1 MLLYL
6 FVFSQFSKDFN
17 GASCA
22 LMNFFEHAIRGEET
36 DKLPKWGGTEHI
48 STVLGDTKNAI
59 SGNTIG
65 TPVTTCD
72 PNDYFKEVNMDFI
85 KLDKSR
91 YDKLSPE
98 IVKEFDKSYTNDT
111 LINKIYQE
119 YLIYI
124 KGGEEQVEQLE
135 HNQDVIKNPS
145 DIINTLSESKQSF
158 ADIGSLL
165 ESASDSVATNFVDLQ
180 IKFSDY
186 ILLGFNVI
194 FGVFLAI
201 SVITLV
207 CLSLYVWLKVFP
219 LKYVI
224 HVMWNLSMFLLF
236 IGLLIGSVLG
246 IVSSVSKQLSP
257 VMGYLLSPDYI
268 SSPNSV
274 ISAVGNTGEMLDVC
288 LNQDGNLSTVME
300 VGDEGNQF
308 DSYYE
313 SSAYLGNIYNKLNI
327 NQMEA
332 IQEAINYIT
341 AIIGNVG
348 SVLVDGDE
356 TLSEYLDD
364 FNDDCDS
371 SVQVSSVLGSS
382 INCNS
387 FSSSCQ
393 TKCKELNW
401 LGKDIN
407 KIHSQLTGTGITAPT
422 EYFKEKFSST
432 LNCLQNRIEPSIDAI
447 NAINEALDPILGGEG
462 SFLSLFNC
470 EFIKK
475 DIIRFCDR
483 FSNHFYHST
492 FNMFLCCTLIGLCSY
507 IGVYFLMP
515 AMYRYSQE
523 ARAPET
529 ELEAPV
535 EQEPEPEKKEVIP
548 ADGGDSASVKP
559 MIYSQVD
566 LDSKVI

>member
-1 MLLYL
+1 
-6 FVFSQFSKDFN
+6 
-17 GASCA
+17 
-22 LMNFFEHAIRGEET
+22 MNFFEHAIRGEET
-36 DKLPKWGGTEHI
+36 DKFPKWGGTEHI
-48 STVLGDTKNAI
+48 STVLDDTQTAI
-59 SGNTIG
+59 SNAGSGGSGGSGGSTC
-65 TPVTTCD
+65 TPND
-72 PNDYFKEVNMDFI
+72 PNTYFKESDMAFI

-91 YDKLSPE
+91 YNKLSPE
-98 IVKEFDKSYTNDT
+98 IIKEFDQSYTNDT
-111 LINKIYQE
+111 RIHKIFQE

-135 HNQDVIKNPS
+135 NNKEVIDNPTA
-145 DIINTLSESKQSF
+145 IKETLSESKKSF

-165 ESASDSVATNFVDLQ
+165 ESASDSVAKNFVDLQ
-180 IKFSDY
+180 VKFSDY

-201 SVITLV
+201 SVITLA

-224 HVMWNLSMFLLF
+224 HVMWNLSMLLLF
-236 IGLLIGSVLG
+236 IGLIIGSVLG

-257 VMGYLLSPDYI
+257 VMGYLLSPEYI
-268 SSPNSV
+268 SSENSV
-274 ISAVGNTGEMLDVC
+274 ISAVGNTGDMLDTC
-288 LNQDGNLSTVME
+288 LNGNGNLSTVMQ

-308 DSYYE
+308 DNYYE
-313 SSAYLGNIYNKLNI
+313 SSAYLGEIYNKLNI
-327 NQMEA
+327 NEMEA

-341 AIIGNVG
+341 TIFGNVG
-348 SVLVDGDE
+348 SVLVDEDE

-371 SVQVSSVLGSS
+371 SVQVSSVLSSS

-387 FSSSCQ
+387 FSSTCQ
-393 TKCKELNW
+393 TKCQELNW
-401 LGKDIN
+401 LGQDIN
-407 KIHSQLTGTGITAPT
+407 KIHSQLTGTGITAST
-422 EYFKEKFSST
+422 EYFKEKFSKT
-432 LNCLQNRIEPSIDAI
+432 LICLKERIEPSINTI

-507 IGVYFLMP
+507 IGIYFLLP
-515 AMYRYSQE
+515 AMYRFSQE

-529 ELEAPV
+529 ELEAPA
-535 EQEPEPEKKEVIP
+535 EQEPESEKKEVIP

-566 LDSKVI
+566 VDSKVI

>member
-17 GASCA
+17 GSSCA

-36 DKLPKWGGTEHI
+36 TKFPKWGGTEHI
-48 STVLGDTKNAI
+48 STSLSQTKAALDTDYTPTVTLPSSKDEICNTNDDFKSTDMTNIQIDASRYSEI
-59 SGNTIG
+59 SPKLVQEFNK
-65 TPVTTCD
+65 VYN
-72 PNDYFKEVNMDFI
+72 NDTMIDKI
-85 KLDKSR
+85 KLEYGTYIEGGR
-91 YDKLSPE
+91 AQVYKLETSE
-98 IVKEFDKSYTNDT
+98 DVLANGDLSSSFDSIQTKFS
-111 LINKIYQE
+111 
-119 YLIYI
+119 
-124 KGGEEQVEQLE
+124 
-135 HNQDVIKNPS
+135 
-145 DIINTLSESKQSF
+145 
-158 ADIGSLL
+158 DIGSLL

-180 IKFSDY
+180 VKFSDY

-201 SVITLV
+201 SVITLA

-236 IGLLIGSVLG
+236 IGLIIGSVLG

-257 VMGYLLSPDYI
+257 VMSYLLSPEYI
-268 SSPNSV
+268 SSDNSV
-274 ISAVGNTGEMLDVC
+274 ISAEGDTGNMLNTC
-288 LNQDGNLSTVME
+288 LNGDGDLSDSMNVE
-300 VGDEGNQF
+300 ENERQF
-308 DSYYE
+308 NDYYN
-313 SSAYLGNIYNKLNI
+313 SSSYLGQIYAKLEINK
-327 NQMEA
+327 MEA
-332 IQEAINYIT
+332 IQEAITYINK
-341 AIIGNVG
+341 IKNNVG
-348 SVLVDGDE
+348 STIVDDDE
-356 TLSEYLDD
+356 TLSEYLED
-364 FNDDCDS
+364 FNDDCDANLQITSISNFQTES
-371 SVQVSSVLGSS
+371 S
-382 INCNS
+382 CNS
-387 FSSSCQ
+387 YSSSCKN
-393 TKCKELNW
+393 KCKELAW
-401 LGKDIN
+401 LGTDIN
-407 KIHSQLTGTGITAPT
+407 KIYSQLTGDFTQ
-422 EYFKEKFSST
+422 KFGAT
-432 LNCLQNRIEPSIDAI
+432 LGCLQSRIQPKMSMINNI
-447 NAINEALDPILGGEG
+447 NAALEPILGGEG
-462 SFLSLFNC
+462 TFLSLFNC